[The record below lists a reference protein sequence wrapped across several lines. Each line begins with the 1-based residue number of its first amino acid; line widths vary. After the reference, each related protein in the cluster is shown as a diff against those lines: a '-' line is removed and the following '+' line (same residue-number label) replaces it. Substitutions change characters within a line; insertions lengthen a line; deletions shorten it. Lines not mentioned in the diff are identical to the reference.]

1 MVLTLSK
8 DDQCKLD
15 GEFGPAAQMA
25 MSIMVQ
31 MADVLG
37 AEELLDITAAHI
49 DSTLYMGQA
58 TLEYAEHLAELGAK
72 VVVPTTLNVS
82 GVDENH
88 WREWPV
94 PEDWAHHAHRQ
105 MIAYQSM
112 GTIPTWTCAPYQSEY
127 RPQFGQQIAWGESNA
142 IAFAN
147 SVIGARTERYPDLLD
162 ICAAITGRVPAFG
175 LHLTENRAGQILLK
189 LVDIPVEIQNEAS
202 FYPVL
207 GNLMGKLAG
216 EKIPVI
222 QGLSANPDEDQFKAL
237 CAAGAS
243 AGAVA
248 LFHMVGVTP
257 EAPTLEAAF
266 QGKQPQ
272 KEIFIT
278 MKELHQSWQ
287 SLSTSP
293 GDDLDMVALG
303 CPHLSI
309 EEFRELNQLV
319 KGAQCHPEVNFLVT
333 TNRAML
339 ARAESEGL
347 LTPLKEFG
355 TRFTLDTCILT
366 TPMLPQPVKHIMTN
380 SGKYSYYGP
389 GLLNTKMIFG
399 NLSECVDSAV
409 QGKVVRAN
417 GFWEAIER

>member
-1 MVLTLSK
+1 MTLTLSN
-8 DDQCKLD
+8 DDQRKLNGGD
-15 GEFGPAAQMA
+15 GPAVQMA
-25 MSIMVQ
+25 MSILAQ
-31 MADVLG
+31 MAKILG
-37 AEELLDITAAHI
+37 AKELLDISAAHI

-58 TLEYAEHLAELGAK
+58 TLEYAERLADLGAK

-82 GVDENH
+82 GVDESQ
-88 WREWPV
+88 WQEWPV
-94 PEDWAHHAHRQ
+94 PQEWAHDARRQ

-127 RPQFGQQIAWGESNA
+127 RPTFGQQIAWGESNA

-147 SVIGARTERYPDLLD
+147 SVIGAQTERYPDLLD

-175 LHLTENRAGQILLK
+175 LHLTENRAGQLL
-189 LVDIPVEIQNEAS
+189 LSLDDIPEEIQSDSS
-202 FYPVL
+202 FFAVL

-222 QGLSANPDEDQFKAL
+222 QGLSVKPTEDQFKAM

-248 LFHMVGVTP
+248 LFHIVGVTP

-266 QGKQPQ
+266 QGKQPEG
-272 KEIFIT
+272 EISIDIN
-278 MKELHQSWQ
+278 ELRRSWE
-287 SLSTSP
+287 SLTTCQ
-293 GDDLDMVALG
+293 GNELDMVALG

-309 EEFRELNQLV
+309 EEFRELEHLV
-319 KGAQCHPEVNFLVT
+319 KGSQCHPEVKFLVT

-347 LTPLKEFG
+347 VAPLKEFG
-355 TRFTLDTCILT
+355 AMFTLDTCILT
-366 TPMLPQPVKHIMTN
+366 TPMLPKPVRYIMTN

-389 GLLNTKMIFG
+389 GLLNTKMVFG
-399 NLSECVDSAV
+399 NLRECVDSAIE
-409 QGKVVRAN
+409 GKVVRAHN
-417 GFWEAIER
+417 VWEGINK